1 MSSKDKTYTLFKRY
15 IWLLDIIYRH
25 GRITFEKINEL
36 WQKSVLNENEEDLP
50 LRTFHNHR
58 ESIEDMFDIIIDC
71 DIKEGY
77 KYYILDTD
85 DLKKESI
92 RNWLFNSFAVN
103 NLMNESQKLKH
114 RILFEQIPSGQ
125 RFLTLVLEAMQEDF
139 TLNITYQSFKNDK
152 PSSFEIE
159 PYGLKVFKQRWY
171 LLAKSKSDSILRIY
185 SLDRIENMQITNKP
199 FKIPSDFCPET
210 YFENAFGISVVE
222 SIKPCT
228 VEIMVFGIQ
237 RKYLQTLPLHHSQ
250 KEKEVTE
257 DYTVFSYFLA
267 PTFDFK
273 QEILSHGKFIKV
285 LKPRWFKEE
294 VRETVRDMYQHYYI
308 KNNS

>member
-1 MSSKDKTYTLFKRY
+1 MSGKDKTSTLFKRY
-15 IWLLDIIYRH
+15 VWLLEIVYRH
-25 GRITFEKINEL
+25 GRITFEEINKF
-36 WQKSVLNENEEDLP
+36 WQKSILNEYGEDLP
-50 LRTFHNHR
+50 LRTFNNHR
-58 ESIEDMFDIIIDC
+58 TAIAEMFDIIIEC
-71 DIKEGY
+71 NKRNGY
-77 KYYILDTD
+77 TYYIDNTD
-85 DLKKESI
+85 DLKKEGV
-92 RNWLFNSFAVN
+92 RNWLLNSFAVN

-125 RFLTLVLEAMQEDF
+125 LFLTPIIETMRDDLVLK
-139 TLNITYQSFKNDK
+139 ITYKSFKNNE
-152 PSSFEIE
+152 PNSFEIE
-159 PYGLKVFKQRWY
+159 PYCIKVFKQRWY
-171 LLAKSKSDSILRIY
+171 ILAKSTSDETIRIY
-185 SLDRIENMQITNKP
+185 SLDRIENLQITDKS
-199 FKIPSDFCPET
+199 FKMPTDFCPES
-210 YFENAFGISVVE
+210 YFENAFGITVVE

-228 VEIMVFGIQ
+228 VEIMVFDVQ

-294 VRETVRDMYQHYYI
+294 VRETVRDMYKHYY
-308 KNNS
+308 S